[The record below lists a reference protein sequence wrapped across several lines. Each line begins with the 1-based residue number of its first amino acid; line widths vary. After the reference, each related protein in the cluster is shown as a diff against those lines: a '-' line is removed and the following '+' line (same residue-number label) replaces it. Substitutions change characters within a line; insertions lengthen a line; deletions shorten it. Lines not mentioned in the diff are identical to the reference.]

1 MKLIKNLRENI
12 KQQELIN
19 NYDSDVMNQM
29 QDNNEMLN
37 KELVKSR
44 MMDNNVLNEE
54 SMNENN
60 KNMYLETMAKKKQGV
75 KSKNKNIY
83 VDLNCFMKNIDMLKN
98 HSSNT
103 MIDLDVLLGNI
114 KGCSYVNK
122 DKNFDEMTMDIKQD
136 NIKIMNRSANVLI
149 NDRNNDMLDITEGF
163 ENSNN
168 VDYTWIWII
177 VIIIIIIVIF
187 YNNNKNN

>member
-1 MKLIKNLRENI
+1 
-12 KQQELIN
+12 
-19 NYDSDVMNQM
+19 
-29 QDNNEMLN
+29 
-37 KELVKSR
+37 
-44 MMDNNVLNEE
+44 
-54 SMNENN
+54 
-60 KNMYLETMAKKKQGV
+60 
-75 KSKNKNIY
+75 
-83 VDLNCFMKNIDMLKN
+83 
-98 HSSNT
+98 
-103 MIDLDVLLGNI
+103 
-114 KGCSYVNK
+114 
-122 DKNFDEMTMDIKQD
+122 MDIKQD

>member
-1 MKLIKNLRENI
+1 
-12 KQQELIN
+12 
-19 NYDSDVMNQM
+19 
-29 QDNNEMLN
+29 
-37 KELVKSR
+37 
-44 MMDNNVLNEE
+44 
-54 SMNENN
+54 
-60 KNMYLETMAKKKQGV
+60 
-75 KSKNKNIY
+75 
-83 VDLNCFMKNIDMLKN
+83 
-98 HSSNT
+98 
-103 MIDLDVLLGNI
+103 
-114 KGCSYVNK
+114 
-122 DKNFDEMTMDIKQD
+122 MTMDIKQD